1 MGMENNFSKIDET
14 LDKVGL
20 KGAGTQPVSEY
31 SLGMKQ
37 RLAIARAMIHKPALL
52 ILDEPMNGL
61 DPVGIHEIREL
72 FRSLVQEFS
81 CYHFIFKSHF
91 VRSGTDSRNNRIISN
106 GRIVNQISL
115 HDLKKDPSFNLEEY
129 FISVTDRGC

>member
-1 MGMENNFSKIDET
+1 
-14 LDKVGL
+14 
-20 KGAGTQPVSEY
+20 
-31 SLGMKQ
+31 
-37 RLAIARAMIHKPALL
+37 
-52 ILDEPMNGL
+52 MNGL

-72 FRSLVQEFS
+72 FRSLVQEFHVTILFS
-81 CYHFIFKSHF
+81 SHILSE
-91 VRSGTDSRNNRIISN
+91 VEQIAETIGIISN